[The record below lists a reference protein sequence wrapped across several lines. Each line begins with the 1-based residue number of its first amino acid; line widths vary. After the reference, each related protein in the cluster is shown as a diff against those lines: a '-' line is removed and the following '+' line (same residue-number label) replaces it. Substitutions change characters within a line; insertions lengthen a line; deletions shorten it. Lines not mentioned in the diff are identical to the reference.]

1 MSDYHNY
8 VITVLV
14 MVGAWGL
21 LLLLFIGWWW
31 VQAAERKAQHE
42 EIMRM
47 AKEDE
52 NNAKV

>member
-1 MSDYHNY
+1 MNGWEIAAI
-8 VITVLV
+8 VIGV
-14 MVGAWGL
+14 WGIA
-21 LLLLFIGWWW
+21 LLLFMGWFH
-31 VQAAERKAQHE
+31 ANDAERKAQHE